1 MVEIWFWGQE
11 VDTILKRRN
20 TLAFDATV
28 KGKFKLTVRTDGKP
42 QIIFNL

>member
-1 MVEIWFWGQE
+1 MKYGLGGQE